1 MAEHGAETED
11 DQHTGDA
18 ARDLDD
24 TIPAESLDR
33 RRRHLLLA
41 WRFDIFRHDTSVK
54 SMIEKRPRK
63 RPHKNQTSAPI
74 VELTADTSDAGMRLD
89 RFLSSRLDGLTR
101 SRVQSLI
108 RADRVTGRSGTISDA
123 STRVKPGDRFEVCV
137 PPPEAASPEAETIPL
152 NVTYEDDDLIVIDK
166 PAGLVVHPSAGHA
179 SGTLVN
185 ALIAHCGA
193 SLSGI
198 GGVKRPGIVHRLDK
212 ETSGLLVVAKTDA
225 AHQGL
230 QEQFAAHGA
239 DGRLERSYLAI
250 VWGVPQ
256 RPRGSIDARLARSAA
271 NRTRIAVVRG
281 DAGRHAVTHYEV
293 IETFADSRGKPL
305 ASVLRVRLET
315 GRTHQ
320 IRVHLAH
327 IGHPVMGDPTYGSGF
342 KASASRL
349 GADAQRALVALG
361 RQALHAADLGFEHP
375 TTGRR
380 LKFSS
385 PLPEDIARLQ
395 RALGGSK
402 TPTAATG
409 RGKRIAKPT

>member
-1 MAEHGAETED
+1 MTGKRTKIRSQSSEPAAPIELSAD
-11 DQHTGDA
+11 AGDA
-18 ARDLDD
+18 G
-24 TIPAESLDR
+24 I
-33 RRRHLLLA
+33 
-41 WRFDIFRHDTSVK
+41 
-54 SMIEKRPRK
+54 
-63 RPHKNQTSAPI
+63 
-74 VELTADTSDAGMRLD
+74 RLD

-101 SRVQSLI
+101 SRIQSLI
-108 RADRVTGRSGTISDA
+108 RSGRVAGRAGTISDA
-123 STRVKPGDRFEVCV
+123 SARVKPDDRFQISV
-137 PPPEAASPEAETIPL
+137 PPPEAASPEAEAIPL
-152 NVTYEDDDLIVIDK
+152 NVAYEDDDLIVIDK

-250 VWGVPQ
+250 VWGVPA
-256 RPRGSIDARLARSAA
+256 RPRGMIDARLARSPA

-281 DAGRHAVTHYEV
+281 TAGRHAVTHYEV
-293 IETFADSRGKPL
+293 IDTFADSRGKPL
-305 ASVLRVRLET
+305 ASLLQVRLET

-327 IGHPVMGDPTYGSGF
+327 IGHPVMGDPAYGAGF
-342 KASASRL
+342 KTSASRL
-349 GADAQRALVALG
+349 GPEAQDALAALG
-361 RQALHAADLGFEHP
+361 RQALHAAELGFEHP
-375 TTGRR
+375 LTARR

-385 PLPEDIARLQ
+385 PVPDDIARLRNALARSRGPASPST
-395 RALGGSK
+395 RA
-402 TPTAATG
+402 ARNA
-409 RGKRIAKPT
+409 KRS